1 MRGCLG
7 ASAVEAVTG
16 DRVGGDLDW
25 RHSDQ
30 VGECSL
36 ANQPFGVVPRDGEQ
50 GGSNVGAHTFNRDQR
65 RRRGGHELVEML
77 VQRIDLR
84 SQCW

>member
-16 DRVGGDLDW
+16 DLVGADLDW

-30 VGECSL
+30 VCECGALPPPAYMSADL
-36 ANQPFGVVPRDGEQ
+36 GV
-50 GGSNVGAHTFNRDQR
+50 NR
-65 RRRGGHELVEML
+65 LKW
-77 VQRIDLR
+77 IAFAIA
-84 SQCW
+84 W